1 MFKVVKNTVQHE
13 GCWEPLTEDIREYCK
28 RYEEAKRK
36 MDTIKTVLICG
47 LFVAIAVVMLVMK
60 KQFSL
65 IQPLFILIAAGFGI
79 FSYKMINEYKAA
91 LYRVLRSDESEYAVT
106 ILKDVVANN
115 QQTAQATNQRGFTPS
130 DKRNRKTYVTLA
142 FSDEDETYVGSIEA
156 NIGDRVLVVKP
167 KSIVSIE
174 SKYCFKI
181 PFYAKEYEEDSNV
194 F

>member
-1 MFKVVKNTVQHE
+1 MFKVAKNAIQHE

-36 MDTIKTVLICG
+36 MDTIKTILICA
-47 LFVAIAVVMLVMK
+47 LFVVIAVVMLVIR
-60 KQFSL
+60 KQFSM
-65 IQPLFILIAAGFGI
+65 IQPLFILISVGFGI
-79 FSYKMINEYKAA
+79 FSYKMINDYKAA
-91 LYRVLRSDESEYAVT
+91 LYRVLHSDESEYAVT
-106 ILKDVVANN
+106 ILKDVDN
-115 QQTAQATNQRGFTPS
+115 QQSTQAANPGGVAL
-130 DKRNRKTYVTLA
+130 KNNKKTYVTLA

-156 NIGDRVLVVKP
+156 HIGDQVLVVKP
-167 KSIVSIE
+167 KSIASIE